1 MKKYLS
7 IVCIIL
13 FLACEENSEQQQAP
27 QQQDSLELSQPI
39 AVETNRTVNLL
50 TEAREAV
57 SEWLAYAMA
66 QNEVENLRSQTGKE
80 IILNAEPLLEIMEN
94 LNTTIPVPLQTPA
107 VRARTN
113 VLYTKAGILLQL
125 SNKKN
130 EKADEIFNAAN
141 ELITEFDNFK
151 IQLNE
156 LYLKAPEDFE
166 LELDRQFEENQQQ
179 GNFPPDTLDE
189 PQDSLR

>member
-7 IVCIIL
+7 IICFIF
-13 FLACEENSEQQQAP
+13 FLACEENVEPKQAP
-27 QQQDSLELSQPI
+27 QQDSLELSQPI
-39 AVETNRTVNLL
+39 SVDTNRKVSLL
-50 TEAREAV
+50 EDANVAV

-94 LNTTIPVPLQTPA
+94 LNSTIPVPLQTQA

-113 VLYTKAGILLQL
+113 VLYTKAGILHQL

-130 EKADEIFNAAN
+130 ENADEIFNAAN
-141 ELITEFDNFK
+141 ELIIEFDNFK

-166 LELDRQFEENQQQ
+166 LELDRQLEENQQQ

-189 PQDSLR
+189 PQGSLR

>member
-7 IVCIIL
+7 IAGFAL
-13 FLACEENSEQQQAP
+13 FLACEENTEP
-27 QQQDSLELSQPI
+27 QKMPEPQDSLELSQPMSL
-39 AVETNRTVNLL
+39 ETNRTVTLMTN
-50 TEAREAV
+50 AREAV

-66 QNEVENLRSQTGKE
+66 QNEVENLKSRTGKE

-94 LNTTIPVPLQTPA
+94 LNSSIPDTLQTKA

-113 VLYTKAGILLQL
+113 VLYTKAGILHQL
-125 SNKKN
+125 SNKKDEN
-130 EKADEIFNAAN
+130 ADEIFKAAN
-141 ELITEFDNFK
+141 SLITEFDNFK

-166 LELDRQFEENQQQ
+166 RELDRQFEESQ
-179 GNFPPDTLDE
+179 E
-189 PQDSLR
+189 QDSIDRVNSEEIN